1 MAKKNATLRALIN
14 GILYDLMPKG
24 SIYNIYVDE
33 NTTLAEKLAEVI
45 ASLNGKVTEEELAEA
60 IEEVLADAKASG
72 LFDGI
77 GIVSVRIEEV

>member
-45 ASLNGKVTEEELAEA
+45 ASLNGKVTEEKLAEA